1 MFKEIP
7 SPQVRVMSLEI
18 PSSQLNLKINQ
29 YDILELIP
37 NPASGHLSTQN
48 TAAKPKKEMTR
59 KGQGKGKREPFLSKE
74 TRIVYKKGTLEILIE
89 PDSES
94 EQDDPTEE

>member
-1 MFKEIP
+1 MERP
-7 SPQVRVMSLEI
+7 
-18 PSSQLNLKINQ
+18 
-29 YDILELIP
+29 
-37 NPASGHLSTQN
+37 
-48 TAAKPKKEMTR
+48 
-59 KGQGKGKREPFLSKE
+59 GKGKREPFLSKE